1 MDQHVSDLR
10 DLAPGR
16 SSAGFAGPARRRRI
30 RPRQALLAAAAL
42 GGLGL
47 GGWYG
52 HDYWVRGRFM
62 VSTDDAY
69 LQADNVIVSPQ
80 VSGYV
85 AAVLVDDNQQVKA
98 GQALARVDDRTYL
111 AALGSA
117 RASVAAEQAEIDTLG
132 EQVGEQRAT
141 IGGLQ
146 ASVESDQASM
156 VFAEQQFARYSDL
169 ARTGAGTVQAEQQA
183 TLDIRQRQAGLAH
196 DIAAVSAAT
205 RQVSVLQAELG
216 QARATLGVR
225 QAALQQAELNEGF
238 TTITAS
244 VDGAVAARTVRV
256 GQYVQAGTQLM
267 AVVPLARVY
276 VVANYKET
284 QLTDVKPGQRV
295 TIGVDMFPGAVVHGV
310 VDSLAPAT
318 GQEFALLPPDNATGN
333 FTKIVQRAPVKILI
347 DRGDPLIGRL
357 RPGMSVEPSIDV
369 RTVGTVARD
378 ARTVGAVPRDARTG
392 G

>member
-10 DLAPGR
+10 DLPPGL
-16 SSAGFAGPARRRRI
+16 SSAGFVGPAPRLRI

-42 GGLGL
+42 GCLAL

-52 HDYWVRGRFM
+52 HDYWARGRFM

-80 VSGYV
+80 VSGYI
-85 AAVLVDDNQQVKA
+85 ATVLVDDNQQVKA
-98 GQALARVDDRTYL
+98 GQVLARVDDRTYL

-117 RASVAAEQAEIDTLG
+117 RAGVAAEQAEIDTLG

-156 VFAEQQFARYSDL
+156 VFAQQQFARYSDL
-169 ARTGAGTVQAEQQA
+169 ARTGAGTIQAEQQA

-196 DIAAVSAAT
+196 DIAAVSAAI

-216 QARATLGVR
+216 QARATLDVR
-225 QAALQQAELNEGF
+225 RAALQQAELNEGF

-244 VDGAVAARTVRV
+244 VDGTVAARMVRV

-276 VVANYKET
+276 VIANYKET

-295 TIGVDMFPGAVVHGV
+295 LIGVDMFPDAVVHGV

-347 DRGDPLIGRL
+347 DRGDLFIGRL

-369 RTVGTVARD
+369 RTGGGVAGTRI
-378 ARTVGAVPRDARTG
+378 G

>member
-10 DLAPGR
+10 DLEPGV
-16 SSAGFAGPARRRRI
+16 SSAGFAGPLKRRRVS
-30 RPRQALLAAAAL
+30 PRQALLAAAAL
-42 GGLGL
+42 VGIAL

-52 HDYWVRGRFM
+52 HDYWARGRFM

-69 LQADNVIVSPQ
+69 LEADNVIVSPQ

-85 AAVLVDDNQQVKA
+85 ASVLVEDNQQVKA
-98 GQALARVDDRTYL
+98 GQVLARVDDRTYL
-111 AALGSA
+111 AALQSA
-117 RASVAAEQAEIDTLG
+117 RASVAAERAQIDTLD

-146 ASVESDQASM
+146 ASVESDQAAIL
-156 VFAEQQFARYSDL
+156 FAQQQFARYTDL
-169 ARTGAGTVQAEQQA
+169 ARTGAGTIQAEQQA
-183 TLDIRQRQAGLAH
+183 TLDIRQKQAGLAH
-196 DIAAVSAAT
+196 DIAAVIAAT
-205 RQVSVLQAELG
+205 RQVAVLQAELA

-225 QAALQQAELNEGF
+225 QAASQQADLNEGF
-238 TTITAS
+238 TTIVAS
-244 VDGAVAARTVRV
+244 VDGTVAARMVRL

-267 AVVPLARVY
+267 ALVPMSRVY

-284 QLTDVKPGQRV
+284 QLTDVEPGQAV
-295 TIGVDMFPGAVVHGV
+295 TIGIDMFPDAVVHGM

-318 GQEFALLPPDNATGN
+318 GQEFALLPADNATGN

-357 RPGMSVEPSIDV
+357 RPGMSVEPSIDT
-369 RTVGTVARD
+369 RT
-378 ARTVGAVPRDARTG
+378 GATRTG

>member
-10 DLAPGR
+10 TLEPGFG
-16 SSAGFAGPARRRRI
+16 SAGVAGPVRGRRI

-42 GGLGL
+42 GCLVL

-52 HDYWVRGRFM
+52 HDYWVDGRFM

-69 LQADNVIVSPQ
+69 LEADNVIVSPQ

-85 AAVLVDDNQQVKA
+85 AAVLVDDNQRVKA
-98 GQALARVDDRTYL
+98 GQVLARVDDRTYL
-111 AALGSA
+111 AALDSA

-146 ASVESDQASM
+146 ASVESDQAATL
-156 VFAEQQFARYSDL
+156 FAQQQFARYSDL

-183 TLDIRQRQAGLAH
+183 TLDIRQKQAGLAH
-196 DIAAVSAAT
+196 DIASVSAAI
-205 RQVSVLQAELG
+205 RQVAVLQAELA

-225 QAALQQAELNEGF
+225 RAALWQAELNEGF
-238 TTITAS
+238 TTITAP
-244 VDGAVAARTVRV
+244 VDGTIATRTVRT

-267 AVVPLARVY
+267 AVVPLSHVY

-284 QLTDVKPGQRV
+284 QLTDVKPGQTV

-347 DRGDPLIGRL
+347 DRGDPFIGRL
-357 RPGMSVEPSIDV
+357 RPGMSVEPSIDI
-369 RTVGTVARD
+369 RTAGGIAGGARVGGAR
-378 ARTVGAVPRDARTG
+378 VGG
-392 G
+392 